1 MLERP
6 EVVPLVNGER
16 MHLSRRSF
24 VKTASVGG
32 IGAFTVPLIA
42 ARGSEALR
50 ESAFSLESGGGEV
63 ASFASDERSAS
74 RLAAPDAIRL
84 DSNENPN
91 GPGAAA
97 LDAIRAMFGEAPRY
111 PDVSITHLRETIARQ
126 LKVVPDN
133 VITGCGSG
141 EILRLA
147 VYAFTSPERA
157 LVTASPSFE
166 DPVAHAQMTRAPVRA
181 SAVDSALRLDL
192 GRMLDDSSGAG
203 LVFLCNPNNPT
214 ATVHGAAAVRDF
226 IMRVNARAPEC
237 VILVDEAYHEYVEDP
252 SYATAIPLALENP
265 RVVVVRTFS
274 KVFGMAG
281 LRVGY
286 AIGRPETL
294 RQMQRHRLPNNVN
307 VLAAAAAIATIPDT
321 AHIDQERRVNR
332 DAREFTRGALE
343 RMGYASVA
351 SHTNFLMVPIGR
363 DSREFKDACA
373 KHGVLVGRPFPPLTT
388 HARISIGTMD
398 EMKKAVT
405 VFRQVLTGAAN

>member
-1 MLERP
+1 
-6 EVVPLVNGER
+6 

-32 IGAFTVPLIA
+32 IGALTVPLIA

-50 ESAFSLESGGGEV
+50 ESGFALESAGAGV
-63 ASFASDERSAS
+63 APFASVERSAY

-111 PDVSITHLRETIARQ
+111 PDVSITNLRETIARQ
-126 LKVVPDN
+126 LKVAPDT
-133 VITGCGSG
+133 VIVGCGSG

-166 DPVAHAQMTRAPVRA
+166 DPVYHAQITRAPVRA
-181 SAVDSALRLDL
+181 SAVDGALKLDL
-192 GRMLDDSSGAG
+192 GRMLDDSNGAG

-214 ATVHGAAAVRDF
+214 ATVHGAAAVREF
-226 IMRVNARAPEC
+226 IARVNARAPEC

-252 SYATAIPLALENP
+252 SYATAVPLALDNP
-265 RVVVVRTFS
+265 RVIVVRTFS

-294 RQMQRHRLPNNVN
+294 RHMQRHRLPNNVN

-332 DAREFTRGALE
+332 EAREFTRSAFE

-351 SHTNFLMVPIGR
+351 SHTNFLMVSIGR

-398 EMKKAVT
+398 EMKKAVD

>member
-1 MLERP
+1 
-6 EVVPLVNGER
+6 
-16 MHLSRRSF
+16 MHLSRRNF

-32 IGAFTVPLIA
+32 IGALTVPLIG

-50 ESAFSLESGGGEV
+50 ESLRTAEPSALLPFV
-63 ASFASDERSAS
+63 PASEERRAY

-91 GPGAAA
+91 GPGTAA

-111 PDVSITHLRETIARQ
+111 PDVPITSLQGAIARE
-126 LKVVPDN
+126 LKIANEN
-133 VITGCGSG
+133 VIMGCGSG

-157 LVTASPSFE
+157 LVTAAPSFE
-166 DPVAHAQMTRAPVRA
+166 DPVWHAQITRAPVRA
-181 SAVDSALRLDL
+181 SAVDTALRLDL
-192 GRMLDDSSGAG
+192 GRMLDDSAGAG

-214 ATVHGAAAVRDF
+214 ATVYGASAVRDF
-226 IMRVNARAPEC
+226 ITRVHERAPAC
-237 VILVDEAYHEYVEDP
+237 VVLVDEAYHEYVDDP

-265 RVVVVRTFS
+265 NVVVVRTFS

-307 VLAAAAAIATIPDT
+307 VLGAAAAIATLPD
-321 AHIDQERRVNR
+321 APHIDRECRLNR
-332 DAREFTRGALE
+332 EAREFTRGALD
-343 RMGYASVA
+343 RMGFKSPASN
-351 SHTNFLMVPIGR
+351 TNFLMVPIGR

-373 KHGVLVGRPFPPLTT
+373 KHGILVGRPFPPLTT

-398 EMKKAVT
+398 EMKKAVD
-405 VFRQVLTGAAN
+405 VFRQVLTGATN

>member
-1 MLERP
+1 
-6 EVVPLVNGER
+6 

-32 IGAFTVPLIA
+32 IGALTVPLIA

-50 ESAFSLESGGGEV
+50 ESLV
-63 ASFASDERSAS
+63 LPASINAVPFAHASEERRLA

-91 GPGAAA
+91 GPGARA
-97 LDAIRAMFGEAPRY
+97 LDAIRGMFGEAPRY
-111 PDVSITHLRETIARQ
+111 PDVPITDLQQAIARQ
-126 LKVVPDN
+126 LKLSPEN
-133 VITGCGSG
+133 VILGCGSG

-166 DPVAHAQMTRAPVRA
+166 DPVYHAQITKAPVRA
-181 SAVDSALRLDL
+181 SAVDNGLRLDL
-192 GRMLDDSSGAG
+192 TRMLDDSRGAG
-203 LVFLCNPNNPT
+203 LVFFCNPNNPT
-214 ATVHGAAAVRDF
+214 ATVHGATVVRDF
-226 IMRVNARAPEC
+226 IAQVNARSPEC
-237 VILVDEAYHEYVEDP
+237 VVLVDEAYHEYVDDP
-252 SYATAIPLALENP
+252 AYATAIPIALDNP
-265 RVVVVRTFS
+265 RVIVVRTFS

-294 RQMQRHRLPNNVN
+294 QAMQRHRLPNNIN
-307 VLAAAAAIATIPDT
+307 VLAAAAAMATLPDE
-321 AHIDQERRVNR
+321 AHIEKERRANR
-332 DAREFTRGALE
+332 EAREFTRNALE
-343 RMGYASVA
+343 RMGYKSTAS
-351 SHTNFLMVPIGR
+351 STNFLMVPIGR
-363 DSREFKDACA
+363 DSRDFKSACM
-373 KHGVLVGRPFPPLTT
+373 KHGILVGRPFPPLTT

-398 EMKKAVT
+398 EMRKAVD